1 MRLASPDLVDWF
13 IVEEVEWSVTWRCME
28 RRVQAVLALPPH
40 RHVVFEAEG
49 DQPSNRVRVGPSFG
63 CHGARRRLG

>member
-1 MRLASPDLVDWF
+1 MTSPDVVGWGVVWEVDWSTT
-13 IVEEVEWSVTWRCME
+13 WSWME
-28 RRVQAVLALPPH
+28 RRVQAELGLPPQ